1 MKRGFSGSLLLIIGH
16 FLQKVGGG
24 LKPPK
29 PPCSV
34 VPAISSQYTL
44 ASSYCLSKFYD
55 VKLYVT
61 E

>member
-16 FLQKVGGG
+16 FLQKVGG

-34 VPAISSQYTL
+34 VHAITSQYTL

-55 VKLYVT
+55 VKLCVT